1 MGRIYSNYE
10 EHELESVKKKAEELG
25 FSASSFQKYC
35 VMLYLG
41 DRTNTV
47 PIADL
52 QEEMLEALKEINLG
66 ITFVVSALLPDKWPS
81 FSRSTKMQLA
91 KFLASYV
98 DKHSKEFIIAEKVNG
113 TINKYQKVR

>member
-1 MGRIYSNYE
+1 MGRIYSNYDE
-10 EHELESVKKKAEELG
+10 YELEKVKRRAEELG

-35 VMLYLG
+35 VMLYIG

-52 QEEMLEALKEINLG
+52 QEELLEMLEDIEVGK
-66 ITFVVSALLPDKWPS
+66 TFVASALFPNKWAS

-91 KFLASYV
+91 KYLAAYV
-98 DKHSKEFIIAEKVNG
+98 DRNSDRFIVAEKING
-113 TINKYQKVR
+113 TINKYKKMK

>member
-10 EHELESVKKKAEELG
+10 ENELDSVKKKAEELG

-47 PIADL
+47 PIVEL
-52 QEEMLEALKEINLG
+52 QDEMLRALEKIEVG
-66 ITFVVSALLPDKWPS
+66 HTFIVSALLPDKWTS

-98 DKHSKEFIIAEKVNG
+98 EKHSEKFIIAEKVNG

>member
-10 EHELESVKKKAEELG
+10 ENELDSVKKKAEELG

-47 PIADL
+47 PIVEL
-52 QEEMLEALKEINLG
+52 QDEMLRALEKIEVG
-66 ITFVVSALLPDKWPS
+66 HTFIVSALLPDKWPS

-98 DKHSKEFIIAEKVNG
+98 EKHSEKFIIAEKVNG